1 MGDMPIGAPKLP
13 SFSPGNIIQKVA
25 DAVELNE
32 LKLYLI
38 LGILFLG
45 VGVILYYIWEEY
57 KKYPIKHKS
66 ARWGKGMKLS
76 DMLRKR

>member
-25 DAVELNE
+25 DAVLLNE
-32 LKLYLI
+32 WKLYLI

-45 VGVILYYIWEEY
+45 VGVLLYYIWEEY
-57 KKYPIKHKS
+57 KKNPIKHKG

-76 DMLRKR
+76 DMLRKK